1 MRISIAGT
9 PEELGRRAAAEA
21 AAYLNEAIRERGEA
35 RLLLSTGASQ
45 FTTLEALVRE
55 DVDWSKVDM
64 FHLDE
69 YIGLNESHPASF
81 VRYLKERFVSQVPV
95 RRAFFVDPSQ
105 GVETAI
111 ARLTAE
117 LDRAPIDVGLI
128 GIGEN
133 AHIAFND
140 PPADFEDQAAYKVVT
155 LDERCRR
162 QQLGEGWFPTLED
175 VPAQAISMTVDR
187 ILRCR
192 HILSAVPYAVKA
204 QAVSDTV
211 SQPVNNMVPATILK
225 RHASMTLF
233 LSVSMLKDVC
243 AELTAG
249 GYPEDTPVAVVY
261 KATWPEQKVV
271 RGTLADIA
279 EKAAHI
285 KKTALILVGDFLR
298 ESDKR
303 SKLYDPAFAHACRE
317 AETP

>member
-162 QQLGEGWFPTLED
+162 QQLGEGSPPWRMCRPRRFP
-175 VPAQAISMTVDR
+175 
-187 ILRCR
+187 
-192 HILSAVPYAVKA
+192 
-204 QAVSDTV
+204 
-211 SQPVNNMVPATILK
+211 
-225 RHASMTLF
+225 
-233 LSVSMLKDVC
+233 
-243 AELTAG
+243 
-249 GYPEDTPVAVVY
+249 
-261 KATWPEQKVV
+261 
-271 RGTLADIA
+271 
-279 EKAAHI
+279 
-285 KKTALILVGDFLR
+285 
-298 ESDKR
+298 
-303 SKLYDPAFAHACRE
+303 
-317 AETP
+317 

>member
-233 LSVSMLKDVC
+233 CLLYTSD
-243 AELTAG
+243 AADEL
-249 GYPEDTPVAVVY
+249 
-261 KATWPEQKVV
+261 
-271 RGTLADIA
+271 
-279 EKAAHI
+279 
-285 KKTALILVGDFLR
+285 
-298 ESDKR
+298 
-303 SKLYDPAFAHACRE
+303 
-317 AETP
+317 

>member
-9 PEELGRRAAAEA
+9 PAELGRRAAAEA

-69 YIGLNESHPASF
+69 YIGLDESHPASF

-175 VPAQAISMTVDR
+175 VPAQAISMTVYL

-233 LSVSMLKDVC
+233 LDEASAAL
-243 AELTAG
+243 LT
-249 GYPEDTPVAVVY
+249 
-261 KATWPEQKVV
+261 PEQ
-271 RGTLADIA
+271 R
-279 EKAAHI
+279 
-285 KKTALILVGDFLR
+285 R
-298 ESDKR
+298 ES
-303 SKLYDPAFAHACRE
+303 AGE
-317 AETP
+317 

>member
-117 LDRAPIDVGLI
+117 LDRSPIDVVLI

-225 RHASMTLF
+225 RHASMPLF
-233 LSVSMLKDVC
+233 LDEASAAL
-243 AELTAG
+243 LT
-249 GYPEDTPVAVVY
+249 
-261 KATWPEQKVV
+261 PEQ
-271 RGTLADIA
+271 R
-279 EKAAHI
+279 
-285 KKTALILVGDFLR
+285 
-298 ESDKR
+298 
-303 SKLYDPAFAHACRE
+303 RE
-317 AETP
+317 AAGE

>member
-55 DVDWSKVDM
+55 DVDWSKVDL

-69 YIGLNESHPASF
+69 YIGLDESHPASF

-225 RHASMTLF
+225 RPASMTLF
-233 LSVSMLKDVC
+233 LDEASAAL
-243 AELTAG
+243 LT
-249 GYPEDTPVAVVY
+249 
-261 KATWPEQKVV
+261 PEQ
-271 RGTLADIA
+271 R
-279 EKAAHI
+279 
-285 KKTALILVGDFLR
+285 
-298 ESDKR
+298 
-303 SKLYDPAFAHACRE
+303 RE
-317 AETP
+317 AAGE

>member
-55 DVDWSKVDM
+55 DVDWAKVDM

-69 YIGLNESHPASF
+69 YIGLDESHPASF

-233 LSVSMLKDVC
+233 LDEASAAL
-243 AELTAG
+243 LT
-249 GYPEDTPVAVVY
+249 
-261 KATWPEQKVV
+261 PEQ
-271 RGTLADIA
+271 R
-279 EKAAHI
+279 
-285 KKTALILVGDFLR
+285 
-298 ESDKR
+298 
-303 SKLYDPAFAHACRE
+303 RE
-317 AETP
+317 AAGE